1 MPSSWATAGTYG
13 PADRRL
19 AGLPEQRRRLLPICL
34 GYRAADGHTCMIEHL
49 DPMADRSAGSWR
61 RRRDHLAQLTAE

>member
-1 MPSSWATAGTYG
+1 
-13 PADRRL
+13 
-19 AGLPEQRRRLLPICL
+19 
-34 GYRAADGHTCMIEHL
+34 MIEHL